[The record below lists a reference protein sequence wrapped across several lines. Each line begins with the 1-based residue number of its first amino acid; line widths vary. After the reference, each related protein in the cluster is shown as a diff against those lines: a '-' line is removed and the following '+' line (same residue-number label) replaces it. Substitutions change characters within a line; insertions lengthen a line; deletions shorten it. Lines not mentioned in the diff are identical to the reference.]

1 MGMTEEQYRAREAEY
16 DARKKNFFARGALNG
31 QNADPKHKRPIN

>member
-1 MGMTEEQYRAREAEY
+1 MGMTEEQYEAREAEY